1 MTWNK
6 GSPENR
12 SKVLKIDPKLAA
24 GEMCADTVKIYTITT
39 PAVLESKFHIFSSR
53 ETQISVE
60 TPDEFI

>member
-1 MTWNK
+1 MI
-6 GSPENR
+6 
-12 SKVLKIDPKLAA
+12 VLKIDPKLAA

-53 ETQISVE
+53 EIQISVE